1 MWLPF
6 TPLYAL
12 QGLGELAGF
21 IFGTCISPWRSE
33 TLLNDVTWQVGSSE
47 NRAGPLYRL
56 LRTHVWHRAALLP
69 PLPALPQ
76 HLLSTYSIGQELS
89 VR

>member
-33 TLLNDVTWQVGSSE
+33 TLLKYVTWQVGSSE
-47 NRAGPLYRL
+47 NRPGPLYRL
-56 LRTHVWHRAALLP
+56 LGP
-69 PLPALPQ
+69 MCGIG
-76 HLLSTYSIGQELS
+76 LLSCHPLHLPHPSTY
-89 VR
+89 